1 MSVLFILMI
10 FTIAFLLWLS
20 LSKLYTF
27 IGRQYDKKVQEFK
40 TNLKEEKENENV

>member
-1 MSVLFILMI
+1 MSVLFILMVVVI
-10 FTIAFLLWLS
+10 MLFLWLS
-20 LSKLYTF
+20 LSKLYKF